1 MAGKFLLN
9 MRLYHMSG
17 HDIGSL
23 VRSFS
28 DLWDSNFMFWVVS
41 VGDIK

>member
-17 HDIGSL
+17 HDIGSS
-23 VRSFS
+23 VQSFS
-28 DLWDSNFMFWVVS
+28 NLRESNFMFWIVF
-41 VGDIK
+41 